1 MNTIPA
7 KDRISNYIFLLLL
20 FGLIFLRFP
29 FTILM
34 SYHKI
39 PISSST
45 ALNILYNGTYLITAI
60 LIILKRGFLS
70 DYNIDLFSLLILIIA
85 PVAEIMSGYL
95 LTKAAITGTIQ
106 PNSFKIVISILL
118 LLTLL
123 LARPKLRKKGIKE
136 TFLLLLIAII
146 AGLCAGVLMGIVL
159 SIQDGG
165 RNPNHPSV
173 YYFLGSFII
182 QLSNAAVTTEP
193 LFRGFLWGLLKKMN
207 WKDSRICLFQA
218 ALFILGHIYYL
229 GKYNYS
235 FFIIVPVSALIL
247 GLLVLRSK
255 SIGTSMI
262 THGLINS
269 VADNV
274 AHFTW

>member
-1 MNTIPA
+1 MPYN
-7 KDRISNYIFLLLL
+7 
-20 FGLIFLRFP
+20 
-29 FTILM
+29 
-34 SYHKI
+34 KI
-39 PISSST
+39 PMSISV
-45 ALNILYNGTYLITAI
+45 AHDIYYNGTYLITAA
-60 LIILKRGFLS
+60 LIILKRDSLS
-70 DYNIDLFSLLILIIA
+70 DYNIDLFSLFILIIT
-85 PVAEIMSGYL
+85 PVAEILSGYL

-106 PNSFKIVISILL
+106 PSSFKIIISIFL

-123 LARPKLRKKGIKE
+123 IARPKLRKKGIKE
-136 TFLLLLIAII
+136 TLLWLLIAVI
-146 AGLCAGVLMGIVL
+146 AGLCAGVLMGIVS
-159 SIQDGG
+159 SIQGEG

-207 WKDSRICLFQA
+207 WKDSQICLFQA
-218 ALFILGHIYYL
+218 ALFILAHIYYL

-235 FFIIVPVSALIL
+235 FFIIVPIAALIL
-247 GLLVLRSK
+247 GLLVWRSK